1 MSTSE
6 AVIRDGTQ
14 LSSQDP
20 VYLTPAILV
29 STVTHR
35 VTVTGVAGTHGDRET
50 GQAGSASAEAH
61 TAATT
66 TAGNRSPVT
75 DPQYKATGHPFVGQ
89 ETSHVPQPTPVA
101 TIRAGRTATSAN
113 AEASTPT
120 VESMLPSYVRSS
132 LLPSLTTSQ
141 IHPLRPHSEP
151 TVEPSIA
158 PDAVFTDSNIT
169 IGLYI
174 VDVGEAPTSNE
185 VASRSLFQ
193 PQSISAKPGDSVLFR
208 FHGPYALYSSDLHSP
223 CRAPRL
229 SQNTVS
235 NAGVSSYQF
244 VVHSAESVWFSAG
257 LLDKPDLCNNQTV
270 FAVNPGDGME
280 RFLENA
286 T

>member
-1 MSTSE
+1 MSSFRLVLTVLLLWGPASGLSCPVSTSE
-6 AVIRDGTQ
+6 AVIHDGTQ
-14 LSSQDP
+14 LSSEDP
-20 VYLTPAILV
+20 VYSTPAILV

-35 VTVTGVAGTHGDRET
+35 VTVTGVAGTQGGRET

-89 ETSHVPQPTPVA
+89 ETSHVPQTTP
-101 TIRAGRTATSAN
+101 
-113 AEASTPT
+113 
-120 VESMLPSYVRSS
+120 
-132 LLPSLTTSQ
+132 

-174 VDVGEAPTSNE
+174 VDVEEALTSNE
-185 VASRSLFQ
+185 AASQSLFQ

-208 FHGPYALYSSDLHSP
+208 FHGPYALYNSDLYSP
-223 CRAPRL
+223 CHAPRL

-244 VVHSAESVWFSAG
+244 VVHSAEPV
-257 LLDKPDLCNNQTV
+257 
-270 FAVNPGDGME
+270 
-280 RFLENA
+280 
-286 T
+286 